1 MAMKKDTVLEND
13 ETVKS
18 SNLHDLH
25 QEEVTSSQV
34 LLFSQS
40 GNLIRSQAS
49 WYIETFVHEIYWFL
63 HVKIT

>member
-1 MAMKKDTVLEND
+1 MAMKKDTVLENGK
-13 ETVKS
+13 TVKS

-49 WYIETFVHEIYWFL
+49 W
-63 HVKIT
+63 